1 MRDWCAVLDW
11 AASGAMALTG
21 MPDGP
26 PVVSPA
32 PAFAM
37 LGQVTA
43 ELARVTAKTGTTV
56 DADPAELIA
65 GRAAFGGFTRGGR
78 VSAGGASFLLRAAD
92 GWCAVTLSRP
102 DDVAA
107 VPAIVGVLGLDGA
120 VPDAIVTRADARAA
134 LSEVALGTRADDLAA
149 AAQLAGVPAAAL
161 PSAPVPSPAG
171 AGPSTEAAGWPP
183 WRAARIAAPLPGA
196 GLSDITR
203 LCRGRAPPAGPGGH
217 LESG

>member
-1 MRDWCAVLDW
+1 M
-11 AASGAMALTG
+11 MALTG

-134 LSEVALGTRADDLAA
+134 
-149 AAQLAGVPAAAL
+149 QLAGVPAAAL